1 MFLFKNRLLP
11 ILFIMLGAAMA
22 MQGCFPVKSFFLTA
36 PGPKD
41 SKRFAH
47 QTAQPGLNIFHFH
60 QTATDYGK
68 LIKVDDWTSDK
79 PVFRNVVDIVA
90 DHNVSAFLIVHNDT
104 LLVEHYHPR
113 RSPESRH
120 TSYSLAKSFTSAL
133 LGIAIQEGHIASID
147 ELAADYLPELNY
159 HPYFRQLTIRH
170 LLNHTSGIQYSLA
183 LDGTIYY
190 GKNLQK
196 GLKRIKFDMP
206 PGTVQQYLNI
216 NTQLLGIIIERATKI
231 PISQYLETKIWQ
243 PLGMEADAQW
253 NTDGKGQVKTYC
265 CLNARARDYARFG
278 RLYLNGGSWQGQ
290 QLINEEWIGQSISR
304 DTTQGSSFGY
314 NHSWHIGL
322 KNYNDFM
329 AIGFYKQHLYINP
342 DKNLIIVLL
351 AHKEGKLKAER
362 ANWWHFFR
370 QIADQ
375 F

>member
-1 MFLFKNRLLP
+1 MLRLKP
-11 ILFIMLGAAMA
+11 ILFSIILSILIASVAL
-22 MQGCFPVKSFFLTA
+22 QGCFPVKSLFLAA

-41 SKRFAH
+41 SKRFDH
-47 QTAQPGLNIFHFH
+47 QTVKTGTDTFTFH
-60 QTATDYGK
+60 QTTTDYGK

-79 PVFRNVVDIVA
+79 PVFSNVLDIVSG
-90 DHNVSAFLIVHNDT
+90 HNVSAFLIIHNDT
-104 LLVEHYHPR
+104 LLVEYYHPKR
-113 RSPESRH
+113 GAETRH

-133 LGIAIQEGHIASID
+133 LGIAIQEGHIANID
-147 ELAADYLPELNY
+147 ELAAHYLPELDY
-159 HPYFRQLTIRH
+159 HPYFGQLTIRH

-196 GLKRIKFDMP
+196 ALKRIKFDKP
-206 PGTVQQYLNI
+206 PGTEQQYLNI
-216 NTQLLGIIIERATKI
+216 NTQLLGIIIERATKT
-231 PISQYLETKIWQ
+231 PIANYLQNRLWQ
-243 PLGMEADAQW
+243 PLGMEHDATW

-265 CLNARARDYARFG
+265 CLNAQARDYARFG
-278 RLYLNGGSWQGQ
+278 RLYLNRGNWQGQ
-290 QLINEEWIGQSISR
+290 QLINEDWIAQSIRR

-322 KNYNDFM
+322 KNYSDFM
-329 AIGFYKQHLYINP
+329 AIGFYKQHIYINP